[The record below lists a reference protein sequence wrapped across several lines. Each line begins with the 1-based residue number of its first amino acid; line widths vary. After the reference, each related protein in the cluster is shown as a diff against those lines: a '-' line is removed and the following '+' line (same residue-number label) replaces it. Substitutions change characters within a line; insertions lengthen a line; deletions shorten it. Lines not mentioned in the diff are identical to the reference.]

1 MESPDKTAVLPY
13 APPVAYRF
21 DRFELLP
28 EAEELRKN
36 GTRIHLPP
44 QPFRVLLLLVQRAG
58 QIVTREEI
66 QEALWGAEVFVDF
79 EQGINTAIRRIRFAL
94 NDHAETPRFLQTLP
108 RRGYCFLAP
117 VERVE
122 APVTPPPE
130 IEPLRP
136 VEPWVPEPPLV
147 IEEERPR
154 RSFARFAAALV
165 VLGMLFFSR
174 APHEGAGAAAPRPVL
189 RISIGAV
196 AADRTWTA
204 PVDPRRIEDEL
215 QTHLSRLQPHLVGV
229 VEEGPSDIT
238 VETSLQD
245 GESAVRVSARIVE
258 TGSGKVVWSETFNRE
273 GDAGDFPLEIALRIT
288 QAVGSRYIPEGREEP
303 LVRTPVAPAALAL
316 YREARVLASRP
327 VPQQDLD
334 AALVRL
340 QKAVQLEPEFAEAWS
355 AIGDIWSERAEAWM
369 GESRAVAL
377 TQARIALE
385 RSLALDS
392 KGAEALNDYGRLLMQ
407 HDRDYAAA
415 ETWLRRA
422 IAADPDYIHPYFNLA
437 VLLSAMGQHDAALAS
452 FRQLQLRDP
461 NSFVPSVNLAFL
473 YLMAQRP
480 DDAMA
485 EYRAAVLVDR
495 NPFQTRWGIM
505 WSAMATQRW
514 DVAARSLATILEEP
528 VDLGDQAGSGARYR
542 EEFRRLE
549 PILLKRESVRRLDPY
564 VLACY
569 YSQLHDAD
577 RAFAALDRSIQD
589 RSTLAIYTFVDPR
602 LEFIR
607 TDPRFEARLERLGFR
622 R

>member
-1 MESPDKTAVLPY
+1 MTSVLPIPRP
-13 APPVAYRF
+13 AAYRF

-36 GTRIHLPP
+36 GVRIHLPP
-44 QPFRVLLLLVQRAG
+44 QPFRVLLLLVERAG
-58 QIVTREEI
+58 EIVTREEI
-66 QEALWGAEVFVDF
+66 QEQLWGSEVFVDF

-108 RRGYCFLAP
+108 RRGYCFLGP
-117 VERVE
+117 VERVVPAVE
-122 APVTPPPE
+122 APVE
-130 IEPLRP
+130 GIGEPLRV
-136 VEPWVPEPPLV
+136 VEPWVPEAP
-147 IEEERPR
+147 EAARP
-154 RSFARFAAALV
+154 RSFARVAAVLAALA
-165 VLGMLFFSR
+165 MLLFSR
-174 APHEGAGAAAPRPVL
+174 APRELPVAAARPAL
-189 RISIGAV
+189 RIAIGAV
-196 AADRTWTA
+196 GVDRTRR
-204 PVDPRRIEDEL
+204 PPLDPRRVADEL
-215 QTHLSRLQPHLVGV
+215 QMHLSRLQPHMVGV
-229 VEEGPSDIT
+229 VNKGPSDIT
-238 VETSLQD
+238 IETALQD
-245 GESAVRVSARIVE
+245 ATGAIRASARIVE
-258 TGSGKVVWSETFNRE
+258 TRTGKVVWSETFNRE
-273 GDAGDFPLEIALRIT
+273 GDAADFPLEIALRIT

-303 LVRTPVAPAALAL
+303 LVRTPVGPAALAL
-316 YREARVLASRP
+316 YREARALASRP
-327 VPQQDLD
+327 LPQQDLD
-334 AALVRL
+334 GALVRL
-340 QKAVQLEPEFAEAWS
+340 QKAVQLEPELAEAWS
-355 AIGDIWSERAEAWM
+355 AIGDVWSERAEAWM

-385 RSLALDS
+385 RSIALDPE
-392 KGAEALNDYGRLLMQ
+392 GAEALNDYGRLLLQ
-407 HDRDYAAA
+407 HDRNYAAA

-437 VLLSAMGQHDAALAS
+437 VLQSAMGQHDAALAS

-505 WSAMATQRW
+505 WAAMASRRW
-514 DVAARSLATILEEP
+514 DVAARSLAAILEEP
-528 VDLGDQAGSGARYR
+528 VDLGDHADSGARFR

-549 PILLKRESVRRLDPY
+549 PILLARERGRRLDPY
-564 VLACY
+564 VLACF

-589 RSTLAIYTFVDPR
+589 RSVLAVYTFVDPR